1 MSKAL
6 DATCDASSVVKVEGF
21 TVTPVT
27 ILTAGKKASTGFAL
41 MQGDKV
47 YYVTSNTTDIQDI
60 LTKLKTAIDKLAD
73 TLTDIG
79 TGMTGITTAPPPTL
93 AASVTLIKSYA
104 TDLDTIKG
112 ALK

>member
-1 MSKAL
+1 MSKIL
-6 DATCDASSVVKVEGF
+6 DATCDASSVVKVEGK
-21 TVTPVT
+21 TVTAT
-27 ILTAGKKASTGFAL
+27 ILTDGKKASTGVVLLEEGKAT
-41 MQGDKV
+41 
-47 YYVTSNTTDIQDI
+47 YVTSNTSDIKDI

-79 TGMTGITTAPPPTL
+79 TGMTGVTTAPPPTL